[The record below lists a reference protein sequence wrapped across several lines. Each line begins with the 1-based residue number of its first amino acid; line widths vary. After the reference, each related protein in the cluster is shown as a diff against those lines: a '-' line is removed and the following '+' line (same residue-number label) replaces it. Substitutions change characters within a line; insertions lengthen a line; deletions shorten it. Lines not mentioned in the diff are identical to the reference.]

1 MSQLNLNVFAKT
13 FVLFC
18 FPIIL
23 HFMTSRHFL
32 ISLRMSSTI
41 LHVLHENQPPRYRNK
56 YFASTFALYVLQFN
70 FGMCIKKVTTYLI
83 YIIKRKVCIRINSFY
98 MIINVDLQQI
108 SAYIRS
114 HRFVLFYL
122 LFMATGSQQTERM

>member
-1 MSQLNLNVFAKT
+1 
-13 FVLFC
+13 
-18 FPIIL
+18 
-23 HFMTSRHFL
+23 MTSRHFL
-32 ISLRMSSTI
+32 ISLRMSSAI

-70 FGMCIKKVTTYLI
+70 FGMCIKKSDNLFNLHNKTES
-83 YIIKRKVCIRINSFY
+83 IRINSFY

-114 HRFVLFYL
+114 HHFVLFYL

>member
-1 MSQLNLNVFAKT
+1 
-13 FVLFC
+13 
-18 FPIIL
+18 
-23 HFMTSRHFL
+23 MTSRHFL

-108 SAYIRS
+108 SAYIYD
-114 HRFVLFYL
+114 HIVLFYFIYSL
-122 LFMATGSQQTERM
+122 WPQVHNKLKECKINAYKLVNSILK